1 MAFDRATLTLAK
13 WWPRAN
19 GGRGGAALDSDHYFL
34 PNFCQ
39 GSVVAGVAFIAQM
52 LAFVITL
59 VTRRVFANVFVDLLM
74 ISIFVQW
81 VALASATVLCFARKH
96 LRKLPDSRALLLVY
110 VMLLCIT
117 VIVGEAGLWL
127 AAGLNI
133 IGSPHPEWYTYFHVQ
148 NFAISAIINALALRY
163 FLAKHELK
171 LRTLSEARTRIEV
184 LQSRIRPTFLFNSMN
199 AIASL
204 TRSAP
209 AKAEAAIEDMAD
221 VVRVMLGDAHS
232 LVPVK
237 NEIEVTK
244 KYLSLEALRLDER
257 LRVEWDVGKFPR
269 TAVMPML
276 SLQPMLENALY
287 YGIEPSP
294 VGGTVKIRMWEEAEL
309 VRINI
314 STNLPLSGAS
324 RPHKEQDIALENLRQ
339 RLDSYYGSDAKL
351 EIIKDNFQYQIDVR
365 FPARGGKI

>member
-1 MAFDRATLTLAK
+1 MTLYKAGMGLGK
-13 WWPRAN
+13 WWRPKPSLRRVAE
-19 GGRGGAALDSDHYFL
+19 DSDPYFL
-34 PNFCQ
+34 PNFCR
-39 GSVVAGVAFIAQM
+39 GSAVAGVVIIAQM

-59 VTRRVFANVFVDLLM
+59 VTRRIFSNVFVDLLM

-81 VALASATVLCFARKH
+81 VALASAAILCVTRKY
-96 LRKLPDSRALLLVY
+96 LRKLPDARALLLVY
-110 VMLLCIT
+110 LMLLCVT
-117 VIVGEAGLWL
+117 VILGEVGLWL
-127 AAGLNI
+127 AAAINL
-133 IGSPHPEWYTYFHVQ
+133 IGSPHPEWYSYFHVQ

-171 LRTLSEARTRIEV
+171 QMTLSEARSKIEA

-221 VVRVMLGDAHS
+221 VVRVMLGDAHN

-237 NEIEVTK
+237 NEIDVTK
-244 KYLSLEALRLDER
+244 KYLSLETLRLEER

-276 SLQPMLENALY
+276 SLQPMLENVLY
-287 YGIEPSP
+287 FGIEPSP
-294 VGGTVKIRMWEEAEL
+294 LGGTVKIKMWEEMETL
-309 VRINI
+309 RINI
-314 STNLPLSGAS
+314 ATNLPLSGTS
-324 RPHKEQDIALENLRQ
+324 RPHKEQDAALENLRQ
-339 RLDSYYGSDAKL
+339 RLDSYYGNDAQL
-351 EIIKDNFQYQIDVR
+351 EVIKDNFQYQIDVR
-365 FPARGGKI
+365 FPARGGKV